1 MRRKGTEKMEEEAKI
16 RKRKKKSITE
26 NKKIYF
32 FVGDRAKNKTGVKKN
47 DFLLIFPSYFSDV

>member
-1 MRRKGTEKMEEEAKI
+1 MQGRNGRKMRRKGTEKTEEEAKI

-32 FVGDRAKNKTGVKKN
+32 FCGGPGQK
-47 DFLLIFPSYFSDV
+47 